1 MNRESEFKIN
11 PFQKNDICDKQKNNN
26 NTNIKNG
33 DTKVK
38 AMKKILLRKELN
50 LIKKEKVL

>member
-26 NTNIKNG
+26 NINIKNG
-33 DTKVK
+33 DIK
-38 AMKKILLRKELN
+38 LRQ
-50 LIKKEKVL
+50 

>member
-38 AMKKILLRKELN
+38 AMKKILLKKELN